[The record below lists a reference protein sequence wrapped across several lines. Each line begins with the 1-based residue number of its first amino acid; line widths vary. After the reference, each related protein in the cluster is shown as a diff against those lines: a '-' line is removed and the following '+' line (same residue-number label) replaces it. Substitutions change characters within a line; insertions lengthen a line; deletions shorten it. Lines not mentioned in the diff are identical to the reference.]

1 MYRKDWTSNAL
12 SKMWSTLFDIF
23 KINGFEQFW
32 WFFRSLFY
40 FYVLF
45 GVFSLLFLYYY
56 FRVQK
61 FDANLKIPIFS
72 LKSYQVL
79 FLRFNIILN
88 IFHFWNNEKTEKY
101 IKICKIKN
109 LKTFKKLVGIK
120 FTKIYLFLRFAVN
133 FSTLKNIHF
142 FWVKIT

>member
-1 MYRKDWTSNAL
+1 MRFPKCSLPSLISLKLTDLNS
-12 SKMWSTLFDIF
+12 FDDF
-23 KINGFEQFW
+23 LG
-32 WFFRSLFY
+32 FY
-40 FYVLF
+40 FTFMYF
-45 GVFSLLFLYYY
+45 WGCFLYYFFTIF

-101 IKICKIKN
+101 VKICKIKN

-142 FWVKIT
+142 FG